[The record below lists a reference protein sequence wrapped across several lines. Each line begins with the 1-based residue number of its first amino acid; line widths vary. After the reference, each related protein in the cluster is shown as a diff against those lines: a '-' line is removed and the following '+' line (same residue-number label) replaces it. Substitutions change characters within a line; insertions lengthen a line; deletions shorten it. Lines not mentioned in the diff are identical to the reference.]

1 MCTTDTWKVPVFTT
15 KNSINFLSLHHSLQK
30 TDRKDF
36 HFKKIFLKLCDFQGK
51 LDEVLGGFETFWN
64 SEIHWLMWTTTNSE
78 FSPIFQLVF
87 HIRKPSIY
95 DLDLAPLWIWLWGPK
110 SNLPILQVCG
120 IDFLTKLS
128 VRENHLAVKMVACN
142 SAEIYWPLIL
152 TQFKMTSTSFWT
164 HCFNH

>member
-1 MCTTDTWKVPVFTT
+1 MKF
-15 KNSINFLSLHHSLQK
+15 
-30 TDRKDF
+30 
-36 HFKKIFLKLCDFQGK
+36 
-51 LDEVLGGFETFWN
+51 LGGFETFWN

-142 SAEIYWPLIL
+142 SSEIYWPLIL
-152 TQFKMTSTSFWT
+152 TQFKMTSLHSGLIVLIIRGIS
-164 HCFNH
+164 NVDYYNKSESVGGQSI